1 MCGLWLIMPL
11 IIQLYNRLFLEGM
24 IFPMLESFRKNK
36 QETINVI
43 LYSGQQSDTW
53 SDQYFLNYQ

>member
-1 MCGLWLIMPL
+1 
-11 IIQLYNRLFLEGM
+11 
-24 IFPMLESFRKNK
+24 MLESFRKNK

-53 SDQYFLNYQ
+53 SDQYSLNYQAGPRLDQSWHTAKQDH